1 MLNVQA
7 TLTRGARFLLLL
19 AVVVVVDCLRP
30 QKMHK
35 TRKMVVEGGWLANVP
50 AACTRG
56 VR

>member
-7 TLTRGARFLLLL
+7 TLTRGVRLLLML
-19 AVVVVVDCLRP
+19 FVVVVVDCLRP
-30 QKMHK
+30 QKM
-35 TRKMVVEGGWLANVP
+35 VVDSGWLVNIP